1 MRYLGKEL
9 MLGLALSVT
18 SCSATTGRLAP
29 STPTLTQPSTKAGT
43 PTSVTDPL
51 CSLVKIVHLSRLD
64 TTGTKEQVEANN
76 AVLTEV
82 CHAND

>member
-1 MRYLGKEL
+1 MKNSAKVL
-9 MLGLALSVT
+9 MLALALSVT
-18 SCSATTGRLAP
+18 SCSKTTDQPAV

-43 PTSVTDPL
+43 PTSVINPL
-51 CSLVKIVHLSRLD
+51 CSSIKIVHLSWLD

-82 CHAND
+82 CHVND